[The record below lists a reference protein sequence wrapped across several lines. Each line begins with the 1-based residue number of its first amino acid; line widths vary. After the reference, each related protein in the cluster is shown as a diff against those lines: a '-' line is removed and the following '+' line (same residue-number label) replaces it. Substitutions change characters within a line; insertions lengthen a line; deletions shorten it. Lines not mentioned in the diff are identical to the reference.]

1 MHSKVGEITC
11 RRPVCKV
18 RVLLCQSESSPRFA
32 VDCEP
37 LEMLSPITPPPTLI
51 LEGTGHLVIDCEPML
66 AVNTLPQSPVLK
78 IADREAG
85 AEVEVK
91 VKYEAKVTHK
101 AEQVRGYPDFLKS
114 PRLTITDRNM
124 SEPFLT
130 SVSFSTH
137 VQATTH
143 GSFST

>member
-1 MHSKVGEITC
+1 
-11 RRPVCKV
+11 
-18 RVLLCQSESSPRFA
+18 
-32 VDCEP
+32 
-37 LEMLSPITPPPTLI
+37 MLSPISPPPTPI
-51 LEGTGHLVIDCEPML
+51 LEGARHLVVDCEPML
-66 AVNTLPQSPVLK
+66 AVNTPPSPILK
-78 IADREAG
+78 SAARESCIWITDEVEVTHEAG
-85 AEVEVK
+85 AEHEVK

-114 PRLTITDRNM
+114 PRLTITDRNV

-130 SVSFSTH
+130 LVSFSTH

>member
-1 MHSKVGEITC
+1 
-11 RRPVCKV
+11 
-18 RVLLCQSESSPRFA
+18 
-32 VDCEP
+32 
-37 LEMLSPITPPPTLI
+37 MLSPISPPPTPI
-51 LEGTGHLVIDCEPML
+51 LEGARHLVVDCEPML
-66 AVNTLPQSPVLK
+66 AVNTPPQYPVLK
-78 IADREAG
+78 IADRESCIWITNEVEVTHEAR
-85 AEVEVK
+85 AEHEVK

-114 PRLTITDRNM
+114 PRLTITDRNV

-130 SVSFSTH
+130 LVSFSTH